1 MKNLWQQTR
10 CGLKAML
17 LPHNV
22 LSLQFMDAPP
32 LLVRKLF
39 SQWTKEDLQ
48 ALPVKGYLLE
58 GHIEMF
64 CLEAIWY
71 HMQAVPCHFT
81 KAEIILANYDFQYSL
96 NTVWSMLSSIR
107 LPHFRSALSVAVT
120 HFCQCA
126 TLQEFTHVVPATP
139 FPRNVKQHS

>member
-1 MKNLWQQTR
+1 
-10 CGLKAML
+10 ML

-22 LSLQFMDAPP
+22 LPLQFMDAPP

-81 KAEIILANYDFQYSL
+81 KADFTFANCDFQHSL
-96 NTVWSMLSSIR
+96 SNVLSMLSSIR
-107 LPHFRSALSVAVT
+107 LQHF
-120 HFCQCA
+120 
-126 TLQEFTHVVPATP
+126 
-139 FPRNVKQHS
+139 